1 MNIIYQLMSKI
12 YNPSEITKIID
23 GVVNQELTGNTYKIK
38 GELGN
43 YSKRGGHIYATIKDK
58 ECSIDI
64 ISWSNPNDYQ
74 NGDEV
79 IINGKI
85 NYYRK
90 TNKLNLIVF
99 NMEKKGMGDLFKKY
113 IEFKDLYEK
122 KGYFDK
128 SLKKIEPVHINSI
141 AIITSSEGAAIR
153 DVLYVLMNNGFKGQ
167 IYLKDCMVQGV
178 NAGKSVANAIELIN
192 NKNKN
197 DNKIDMIL
205 VTRGG
210 GSFEDLFQFSSSEVI
225 EALHNSSIYTISAVG
240 HETDNML
247 SDFVADYRAP
257 TPSIGAQYIS
267 NLYNSK
273 YDEIYDKGSIGRN
286 KLKLIIN
293 KKKDKMLNIINKIKT
308 FNVFDTINQE
318 FKNKQLLI
326 RNNIKFRS
334 YDIKSRIKNIRDKI
348 IYLEEKEKLLY
359 NGYAILVDPDTEQN
373 ITDID
378 EIAYDFI
385 LMIRDKKY
393 LIKPQTILEL

>member
-1 MNIIYQLMSKI
+1 MSKLMSKMDKI
-12 YNPSEITKIID
+12 YNPSDITKIID
-23 GVVNQELTGNTYKIK
+23 SVVSQELINHSYKIK

-43 YSKRGGHIYATIKDK
+43 YSKRGGNIYATIKDK

-79 IINGKI
+79 IISGKI

-90 TNKLNLIVF
+90 TNRLNLIAF

-113 IEFKDLYEK
+113 IDFKDLYEK

-128 SLKKIEPVHINSI
+128 DLKKIEPKHINSI
-141 AIITSSEGAAIR
+141 AIITSSEGAAIK
-153 DVLYVLMNNGFKGQ
+153 DVLYVLKNDNFKGT

-178 NAGKSVANAIELIN
+178 NAGKSVGNAIELIN
-192 NKNKN
+192 NL

-225 EALHNSSIYTISAVG
+225 EALHNSLIYTISAVG

-267 NLYNSK
+267 NIYNSK
-273 YDEIYDKGSIGRN
+273 YDEIYEKGSFVRN
-286 KLKLIIN
+286 KLKLMIN
-293 KKKDKMLNIINKIKT
+293 KRKDKLQNIITKIKS
-308 FNVFDTINQE
+308 FDIFDKVNQE

-326 RNNIKFRS
+326 KNNIKFKT
-334 YDIKSRIKNIRDKI
+334 YEIKNKIKQIKDKI
-348 IYLEEKEKLLY
+348 NYLEEKDKLLY
-359 NGYAILVDPDTEQN
+359 NGYVMLVDPETEQN

-378 EIAYDFI
+378 EIGYDFI

-393 LIKPQTILEL
+393 LIKPRSILEL

>member
-1 MNIIYQLMSKI
+1 MSKI

-23 GVVNQELTGNTYKIK
+23 GVVSQELTNNSYKIK

-43 YSKRGGHIYATIKDK
+43 YSKRGGHIYASIKDK

-79 IINGKI
+79 VITGKI

-90 TNKLNLIVF
+90 TNKLNLIAF

-113 IEFKDLYEK
+113 IEFKDIYDK

-128 SLKKIEPVHINSI
+128 DLKKIEPKHINSI
-141 AIITSSEGAAIR
+141 AIITSSDGAAIR
-153 DVLYVLMNNGFKGQ
+153 DVLYVLKDNGFKGK
-167 IYLKDCMVQGV
+167 IYLKDCIVQGV
-178 NAGKSVANAIELIN
+178 NAGKSIANAIDLIN
-192 NKNKN
+192 NK
-197 DNKIDMIL
+197 IAVDMIL

-267 NLYNSK
+267 NIYNSK
-273 YDEIYDKGSIGRN
+273 YDEIYEKGSIASN
-286 KLKLIIN
+286 KLKLLIN

-308 FNVFDTINQE
+308 FDIFDKINQE

-326 RNNIKFRS
+326 KNTIKFKS
-334 YDIKSRIKNIRDKI
+334 YEIKNRIKNIRDKI
-348 IYLEEKEKLLY
+348 NYLEEKEKLLY
-359 NGYAILVDPDTEQN
+359 NGYAMLVDPETEQN

-378 EIAYDFI
+378 EIGYDFI

-393 LIKPQTILEL
+393 LIKPGTILEL

>member
-1 MNIIYQLMSKI
+1 MSKLDKV
-12 YNPSEITKIID
+12 YQPSEITKIID
-23 GVVNQELTGNTYKIK
+23 GVVSQELTNNSYKIK

-43 YSKRGGHIYATIKDK
+43 YSKRGGNIYASIKDK

-79 IINGKI
+79 VINGKI

-90 TNKLNLIVF
+90 TNKLNVIAF
-99 NMEKKGMGDLFKKY
+99 NMEKKGMGDLFRKY
-113 IEFKDLYEK
+113 IDFKDIYEK

-128 SLKKIEPVHINSI
+128 QLKKIEPKHINSI

-153 DVLYVLMNNGFKGQ
+153 DVLYVLMNNGFRGK

-192 NKNKN
+192 NS
-197 DNKIDMIL
+197 KIQVDMIL

-225 EALHNSSIYTISAVG
+225 EALHMSSIYTISAVG

-267 NLYNSK
+267 NIYNSK
-273 YDEIYDKGSIGRN
+273 YDEIYDKSNIIKN
-286 KLKLIIN
+286 KLNMLIN
-293 KKKDKMLNIINKIKT
+293 KKKDKIVNIVNKIKT
-308 FNVFDTINQE
+308 FDIFEKINQE

-326 RNNIKFRS
+326 NNNIKFKS
-334 YDIKSRIKNIRDKI
+334 YEIKNRIKNIKDKI
-348 IYLEEKEKLLY
+348 KFLEEKDKLLY
-359 NGYAILVDPDTEQN
+359 NGYSMIVNPETEQN
-373 ITDID
+373 ITNID
-378 EIAYDFI
+378 EIGYDFI
-385 LMIRDKKY
+385 LIIRDKKY
-393 LIKPQTILEL
+393 LIKPQSILEL

>member
-1 MNIIYQLMSKI
+1 MAKI

-23 GVVNQELTGNTYKIK
+23 GAVNKELTNNTYKIK

-79 IINGKI
+79 IISGKI

-90 TNKLNLIVF
+90 TNKLNLIAF
-99 NMEKKGMGDLFKKY
+99 NMEKKGLGDLFKKY

-128 SLKKIEPVHINSI
+128 QFKKIEPKHINSI
-141 AIITSSEGAAIR
+141 AIITSSDGAAIR
-153 DVLYVLMNNGFKGQ
+153 DVLYVLMNNGFRGK
-167 IYLKDCMVQGV
+167 IYLKDCMVQGI
-178 NAGKSVANAIELIN
+178 NAGKSVSNAIELIN
-192 NKNKN
+192 NMNNKI
-197 DNKIDMIL
+197 DKIDKIDMIL

-267 NLYNSK
+267 NIYNSK
-273 YDEIYDKGSIGRN
+273 YDEIYDKGSIRQN

-293 KKKDKMLNIINKIKT
+293 KKKDKMLNSINKIKN
-308 FNVFDTINQE
+308 FNVFDKVNQE

-326 RNNIKFRS
+326 RNNIKFRQ
-334 YDIKSRIKNIRDKI
+334 YDIKNRIKNIRDKI
-348 IYLEEKEKLLY
+348 IYLEEKDKLLY
-359 NGYAILVDPDTEQN
+359 NGYSMIIDPETEQN

-378 EIAYDFI
+378 EIGYDFI
-385 LMIRDKKY
+385 LIIRDKKY
-393 LIKPQTILEL
+393 LIKPQSILEL